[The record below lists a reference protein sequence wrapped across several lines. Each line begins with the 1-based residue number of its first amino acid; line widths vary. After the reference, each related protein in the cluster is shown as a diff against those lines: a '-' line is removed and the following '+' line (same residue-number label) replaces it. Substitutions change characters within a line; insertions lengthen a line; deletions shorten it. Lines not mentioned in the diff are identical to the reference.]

1 MNSLNPLPCSTTR
14 SFTFFCCPNN
24 PFNCSTWMIR
34 VYYTYL
40 RLSYGKSKTL
50 KKNKDVLIVSVS
62 FRITKDLKMKSEL
75 YEITVVHNKSTVFNS
90 FQFEKNGNNRK
101 PWTDRPWPSSL
112 PRNFLWE
119 DLWVWKYL
127 LSNVIM
133 RVRLLLDYWYFS
145 S

>member
-1 MNSLNPLPCSTTR
+1 
-14 SFTFFCCPNN
+14 
-24 PFNCSTWMIR
+24 MIR

-90 FQFEKNGNNRK
+90 FQFEKTETTGN
-101 PWTDRPWPSSL
+101 PGLIDHGRPVYQGISCE
-112 PRNFLWE
+112 RICEFENI
-119 DLWVWKYL
+119 Y
-127 LSNVIM
+127 
-133 RVRLLLDYWYFS
+133 
-145 S
+145 